1 VQDKWT
7 NYDVVGRGMF
17 IVKEKLKRLK
27 QDLKVWNRDI
37 FGNIN
42 SLGED
47 LKKKIQVLDAWDD
60 EDVLDEAVREERRF
74 L

>member
-1 VQDKWT
+1 
-7 NYDVVGRGMF
+7 MF